1 MAGEWMAVPQSV
13 LKPLAQNRPKSW
25 NPLLSFKQRQNPLLS
40 FKQRQN
46 PLLSFKQR
54 QNPLFSFK
62 QRRKRTNELV
72 LPRPRILYEL
82 TASAVTHSSPRLGI
96 YT

>member
-25 NPLLSFKQRQNPLLS
+25 NPLLSFKQRRNPLLS

-46 PLLSFKQR
+46 PLL
-54 QNPLFSFK
+54 SFK

-72 LPRPRILYEL
+72 LPRPRILYGL
-82 TASAVTHSSPRLGI
+82 AASAVTHSSPRLGI

>member
-13 LKPLAQNRPKSW
+13 FKPLAQNRPKSW
-25 NPLLSFKQRQNPLLS
+25 NPLLSFKQRRNPLL
-40 FKQRQN
+40 
-46 PLLSFKQR
+46 
-54 QNPLFSFK
+54 SFK

-72 LPRPRILYEL
+72 LPRPRILYGL
-82 TASAVTHSSPRLGI
+82 AASAVTHSSPRLGI

>member
-40 FKQRQN
+40 FKQR
-46 PLLSFKQR
+46 
-54 QNPLFSFK
+54 
-62 QRRKRTNELV
+62 RKRTNELV
-72 LPRPRILYEL
+72 LPRPRILYGL
-82 TASAVTHSSPRLGI
+82 AASAVTHSSPRLGI

>member
-25 NPLLSFKQRQNPLLS
+25 NPLLSFKQRRNPLLS
-40 FKQRQN
+40 FKQRQ
-46 PLLSFKQR
+46 
-54 QNPLFSFK
+54 
-62 QRRKRTNELV
+62 KRTNELV

>member
-13 LKPLAQNRPKSW
+13 LKPLAQNRAKSW
-25 NPLLSFKQRQNPLLS
+25 NPLLSFKQRRNPLL
-40 FKQRQN
+40 
-46 PLLSFKQR
+46 
-54 QNPLFSFK
+54 SFK

-72 LPRPRILYEL
+72 LPRPRILYGL
-82 TASAVTHSSPRLGI
+82 AASAVTHSSPRLGI

>member
-25 NPLLSFKQRQNPLLS
+25 NPLLSFKQRQNPL
-40 FKQRQN
+40 
-46 PLLSFKQR
+46 
-54 QNPLFSFK
+54 FSFK

-72 LPRPRILYEL
+72 LPRPRILYGL
-82 TASAVTHSSPRLGI
+82 AASAVTHSSPRLGI

>member
-13 LKPLAQNRPKSW
+13 FKPLAQNRPKSW
-25 NPLLSFKQRQNPLLS
+25 NPLLSFKQRRNPLLS

-46 PLLSFKQR
+46 PLL
-54 QNPLFSFK
+54 SFK

-72 LPRPRILYEL
+72 LPRPRILYGL
-82 TASAVTHSSPRLGI
+82 AASAVTHSSPRLGI

>member
-25 NPLLSFKQRQNPLLS
+25 NPLLSFKQRRNPLL
-40 FKQRQN
+40 
-46 PLLSFKQR
+46 
-54 QNPLFSFK
+54 SFK

-72 LPRPRILYEL
+72 LPRPRILYGL
-82 TASAVTHSSPRLGI
+82 AASAVTHSSPRLGI

>member
-25 NPLLSFKQRQNPLLS
+25 
-40 FKQRQN
+40 N

>member
-40 FKQRQN
+40 FKQR
-46 PLLSFKQR
+46 
-54 QNPLFSFK
+54 
-62 QRRKRTNELV
+62 RKRTNELV

>member
-25 NPLLSFKQRQNPLLS
+25 NPLLSFKQRL
-40 FKQRQN
+40 
-46 PLLSFKQR
+46 
-54 QNPLFSFK
+54 
-62 QRRKRTNELV
+62 KRTNELV
-72 LPRPRILYEL
+72 LPRPRILYGL
-82 TASAVTHSSPRLGI
+82 AASAVTHSSPRLGI

>member
-40 FKQRQN
+40 FKQRRN
-46 PLLSFKQR
+46 PLL
-54 QNPLFSFK
+54 SFK

-72 LPRPRILYEL
+72 LPRPRILYGL
-82 TASAVTHSSPRLGI
+82 AASAVTHSSPRLGI

>member
-13 LKPLAQNRPKSW
+13 FKPLAQNRPKSW
-25 NPLLSFKQRQNPLLS
+25 NPLL
-40 FKQRQN
+40 
-46 PLLSFKQR
+46 
-54 QNPLFSFK
+54 SFK

-72 LPRPRILYEL
+72 LPRPRILYGL
-82 TASAVTHSSPRLGI
+82 AASAVTHSSPRLGI

>member
-25 NPLLSFKQRQNPLLS
+25 NPLLS

>member
-25 NPLLSFKQRQNPLLS
+25 NPLLSFKQRQ
-40 FKQRQN
+40 
-46 PLLSFKQR
+46 
-54 QNPLFSFK
+54 
-62 QRRKRTNELV
+62 KRTNELV

>member
-54 QNPLFSFK
+54 
-62 QRRKRTNELV
+62 RKRTNELV

>member
-25 NPLLSFKQRQNPLLS
+25 NPLLSFKQRQNPI
-40 FKQRQN
+40 
-46 PLLSFKQR
+46 LSFKQR

-72 LPRPRILYEL
+72 LPRPRILYGL
-82 TASAVTHSSPRLGI
+82 AASTVTHSSPRLGI

>member
-40 FKQRQN
+40 FKQRRN
-46 PLLSFKQR
+46 PLL
-54 QNPLFSFK
+54 SFK

-72 LPRPRILYEL
+72 LPRPRILYGL
-82 TASAVTHSSPRLGI
+82 AASAVTYSSPRLGI

>member
-25 NPLLSFKQRQNPLLS
+25 NPLLSFKQRQNPL
-40 FKQRQN
+40 
-46 PLLSFKQR
+46 
-54 QNPLFSFK
+54 FSFK
-62 QRRKRTNELV
+62 KRRKRTNELV